1 MTTKKAPLC
10 GGRRRKEVKGL
21 KELKEFIDILVQ
33 NRAFVEWRTP
43 RQVLAESAVVAL
55 LMIGTLGGF
64 LFSALC
70 R

>member
-1 MTTKKAPLC
+1 
-10 GGRRRKEVKGL
+10 VKG
-21 KELKEFIDILVQ
+21 LKEFIDILAQ

-55 LMIGTLGGF
+55 LIGTLGGF

>member
-10 GGRRRKEVKGL
+10 GGRRRREVKG
-21 KELKEFIDILVQ
+21 LKEFIDILVQ

-55 LMIGTLGGF
+55 LGGTLGGV

>member
-10 GGRRRKEVKGL
+10 GGRRRKEVKG
-21 KELKEFIDILVQ
+21 LKEFIDILVQ

-55 LMIGTLGGF
+55 WSLIGTLGGF

>member
-1 MTTKKAPLC
+1 VTTKKAPLC
-10 GGRRRKEVKGL
+10 GGRRRKKVKR
-21 KELKEFIDILVQ
+21 LKEFVDILAQ

-55 LMIGTLGGF
+55 LIGTLGGF

>member
-1 MTTKKAPLC
+1 MK
-10 GGRRRKEVKGL
+10 R
-21 KELKEFIDILVQ
+21 LKEFVDILAQ

-55 LMIGTLGGF
+55 LIGTLGGF